1 MRQLLVFTL
10 ITFSLCM
17 GRNGIYDPLGALKRC
32 ISKQNNIN
40 EDLNNLINELEKRDI
55 NKLKPHI
62 LKLYKENDD
71 VIVKCTFGNISFLN
85 KYKTSYEKVMDCI
98 NKAGP
103 VSKKIRQTIATFKSG
118 DYQTAIIEGIDALLS
133 LYQLV
138 LECKKDIFGK
148 LRI

>member
-1 MRQLLVFTL
+1 MRQLLLFTL

-32 ISKQNNIN
+32 ISKQKNLN
-40 EDLNNLINELEKRDI
+40 EDLKNLLYELEKKDI
-55 NKLKPHI
+55 NTLKPHI

-71 VIVKCTFGNISFLN
+71 VIIKCTFGNFSFLN
-85 KYKTSYEKVMDCI
+85 KYKTTYEKVMDCI

-118 DYQTAIIEGIDALLS
+118 DYQTAIIEGIDSLVS
-133 LYQLV
+133 LYQLI
-138 LECKKDIFGK
+138 LECKKDIFEK
-148 LRI
+148 I

>member
-1 MRQLLVFTL
+1 MRKFLLLLL

-32 ISKQNNIN
+32 ISKQKNLN
-40 EDLNNLINELEKRDI
+40 EDLKNLLYELEKKDI
-55 NKLKPHI
+55 NTLKPHI

-71 VIVKCTFGNISFLN
+71 VIIKCTFGNFSFLN
-85 KYKTSYEKVMDCI
+85 KYKTTYEKVMDCI

-118 DYQTAIIEGIDALLS
+118 DYQTAIIEGIDSLVS
-133 LYQLV
+133 LYQLI
-138 LECKKDIFGK
+138 LECKKDIFEK
-148 LRI
+148 I

>member
-1 MRQLLVFTL
+1 MRKFLLLLL

-32 ISKQNNIN
+32 ISKQNNLN
-40 EDLNNLINELEKRDI
+40 EDLKNLLNELEKKDI
-55 NKLKPHI
+55 NILKPHI

-71 VIVKCTFGNISFLN
+71 VIIKCTFGNFSFLN
-85 KYKTSYEKVMDCI
+85 KYKTTYEKVMDCI

-118 DYQTAIIEGIDALLS
+118 DYQTAIIEGIDSLVS
-133 LYQLV
+133 LYQLI
-138 LECKKDIFGK
+138 LECKKDIFEK
-148 LRI
+148 I

>member
-1 MRQLLVFTL
+1 MRKFLLLTL

-32 ISKQNNIN
+32 ISKQNNLN
-40 EDLNNLINELEKRDI
+40 EDLKNLLYELEKKDI
-55 NKLKPHI
+55 NTLKPHI

-71 VIVKCTFGNISFLN
+71 VIIKCTFGNFSFLN
-85 KYKTSYEKVMDCI
+85 KYKTTYEKVMDCI

-118 DYQTAIIEGIDALLS
+118 DYQTAIIEGIDSLVS
-133 LYQLV
+133 LYQLI
-138 LECKKDIFGK
+138 LECKKDIFEK
-148 LRI
+148 I

>member
-1 MRQLLVFTL
+1 MKKFLLLIL

-32 ISKQNNIN
+32 ISKQNNLN
-40 EDLNNLINELEKRDI
+40 EDLKNLLYELEKKDI
-55 NKLKPHI
+55 NTLKPHI

-71 VIVKCTFGNISFLN
+71 VIIKCTFGNFSFLN
-85 KYKTSYEKVMDCI
+85 KYKTTYEKVMDCI

-118 DYQTAIIEGIDALLS
+118 DYQTAIIEGIDSLVS
-133 LYQLV
+133 LYQLI
-138 LECKKDIFGK
+138 LECKKDIFEK
-148 LRI
+148 I

>member
-1 MRQLLVFTL
+1 MRKFLLLIL

-32 ISKQNNIN
+32 ISKQKNLN
-40 EDLNNLINELEKRDI
+40 EDLKNLLYELEKKDI
-55 NKLKPHI
+55 NTLKPHI

-71 VIVKCTFGNISFLN
+71 VIIKCTFGNFSFLN
-85 KYKTSYEKVMDCI
+85 KYKTTYEKVMDCI

-118 DYQTAIIEGIDALLS
+118 DYQTAIIEGIDALVS
-133 LYQLV
+133 LYQLI
-138 LECKKDIFGK
+138 LECKKDIFGN
-148 LRI
+148 I

>member
-1 MRQLLVFTL
+1 MRKFLLLIL

-32 ISKQNNIN
+32 ISKQNNLN
-40 EDLNNLINELEKRDI
+40 EDLKNLLYELEKKDI
-55 NKLKPHI
+55 NTLKPHI

-71 VIVKCTFGNISFLN
+71 VIIKCTFGNFSFLN
-85 KYKTSYEKVMDCI
+85 KYKTTYEKVMDCI

-118 DYQTAIIEGIDALLS
+118 DYQTAIIEGIDSLVS
-133 LYQLV
+133 LYQLI
-138 LECKKDIFGK
+138 LECKKDIFEK
-148 LRI
+148 I

>member
-1 MRQLLVFTL
+1 MRKFLLLLL

-32 ISKQNNIN
+32 ISKQKNLN
-40 EDLNNLINELEKRDI
+40 EDLKNLLYELEKKDI
-55 NKLKPHI
+55 NILKPHI

-71 VIVKCTFGNISFLN
+71 VIIKCTFGNFSFLN
-85 KYKTSYEKVMDCI
+85 KYKTTYEKVMDCI

-118 DYQTAIIEGIDALLS
+118 DYQTAIIEGIDSLVS
-133 LYQLV
+133 LYQLI
-138 LECKKDIFGK
+138 LECKKDIFEK
-148 LRI
+148 I

>member
-1 MRQLLVFTL
+1 MRKFLLLTL

-32 ISKQNNIN
+32 ISKQNNLN
-40 EDLNNLINELEKRDI
+40 EDLKNLLYELEKKDI
-55 NKLKPHI
+55 NTLKPHI

-71 VIVKCTFGNISFLN
+71 VIIKCTFGNISFLN

-118 DYQTAIIEGIDALLS
+118 DYQTAIIEGIDSLVS
-133 LYQLV
+133 LYQLI
-138 LECKKDIFGK
+138 LECKKDIFEK
-148 LRI
+148 I

>member
-1 MRQLLVFTL
+1 
-10 ITFSLCM
+10 
-17 GRNGIYDPLGALKRC
+17 
-32 ISKQNNIN
+32 
-40 EDLNNLINELEKRDI
+40 
-55 NKLKPHI
+55 
-62 LKLYKENDD
+62 
-71 VIVKCTFGNISFLN
+71 
-85 KYKTSYEKVMDCI
+85 MDCI

-148 LRI
+148 LRL

>member
-1 MRQLLVFTL
+1 MRKFLLLLL

-32 ISKQNNIN
+32 ISKQNNLN
-40 EDLNNLINELEKRDI
+40 EDLKNLLYELEKKDI
-55 NKLKPHI
+55 NTLKPHI

-71 VIVKCTFGNISFLN
+71 VIIKCTFGNFSFLN
-85 KYKTSYEKVMDCI
+85 KYKTTYEKVMDCI

-118 DYQTAIIEGIDALLS
+118 DYQTAIIEGIDSLVS
-133 LYQLV
+133 LYQLI
-138 LECKKDIFGK
+138 LECKKDIFEK
-148 LRI
+148 I

>member
-1 MRQLLVFTL
+1 MRKFLLLML

-32 ISKQNNIN
+32 ISKQKNLN
-40 EDLNNLINELEKRDI
+40 EDLKNLLYELEKKDI
-55 NKLKPHI
+55 NTLKPHI

-71 VIVKCTFGNISFLN
+71 VIIKCTFGNFSFLN
-85 KYKTSYEKVMDCI
+85 KYKTTYEKVMDCI

-118 DYQTAIIEGIDALLS
+118 DYQTAIIEGIDSLVS
-133 LYQLV
+133 LYQLI
-138 LECKKDIFGK
+138 LECKKDIFEK
-148 LRI
+148 I

>member
-1 MRQLLVFTL
+1 MRKFLLLIL

-32 ISKQNNIN
+32 ISKQNNLN
-40 EDLNNLINELEKRDI
+40 EDLKSLLYELEKKDI
-55 NKLKPHI
+55 NTLKPHI

-71 VIVKCTFGNISFLN
+71 VIIKCTFGNFSFLN
-85 KYKTSYEKVMDCI
+85 KYKTTYEKVMDCI

-118 DYQTAIIEGIDALLS
+118 YYQTAIIEGIDSLVS
-133 LYQLV
+133 LYQLI
-138 LECKKDIFGK
+138 LECKKDIFEK
-148 LRI
+148 I

>member
-1 MRQLLVFTL
+1 MRKFLLLIL

-32 ISKQNNIN
+32 ISKQKNLN
-40 EDLNNLINELEKRDI
+40 EDLKNLLYELEKKDI
-55 NKLKPHI
+55 NTLKPHI

-71 VIVKCTFGNISFLN
+71 VIIKCTFGNFSFLN
-85 KYKTSYEKVMDCI
+85 KYKTTYEKVMDCI

-118 DYQTAIIEGIDALLS
+118 DYQTAIIEGIDSLVS
-133 LYQLV
+133 LYQLI
-138 LECKKDIFGK
+138 LECKKDIFGN
-148 LRI
+148 I

>member
-1 MRQLLVFTL
+1 MRKFLLLIL

-32 ISKQNNIN
+32 ISKQKNLN
-40 EDLNNLINELEKRDI
+40 EDLKNLLYELEKKDI
-55 NKLKPHI
+55 NTLKPHI

-71 VIVKCTFGNISFLN
+71 VIIKCTFGNFSFLN
-85 KYKTSYEKVMDCI
+85 KYKTTYEKVMDCI

-118 DYQTAIIEGIDALLS
+118 DYQTAIIEGIDSLVS
-133 LYQLV
+133 LYQLI
-138 LECKKDIFGK
+138 LECKKDIFEK
-148 LRI
+148 I

>member
-1 MRQLLVFTL
+1 MRKFLLLIL

-32 ISKQNNIN
+32 ISKQNNLN
-40 EDLNNLINELEKRDI
+40 EDLKSLLYELEKKDI
-55 NKLKPHI
+55 NTLKPHI

-71 VIVKCTFGNISFLN
+71 VIIKCTFGNFSFLN
-85 KYKTSYEKVMDCI
+85 KYKTTYEKVMDCI

-118 DYQTAIIEGIDALLS
+118 DYQTAIIEGIDSLVS
-133 LYQLV
+133 LYQLI
-138 LECKKDIFGK
+138 LECKKDIFEK
-148 LRI
+148 I